1 MLINGPPIVNNTGQ
15 TNDANLS
22 LRVNQRLVAEVL
34 KIAGDSITLSI
45 EGVHIVAKLTSQDQ
59 AAALQEHRIAQ
70 FIVRDLASN
79 NVLLHLVSPATI
91 IPNWAEGES
100 EDLAGILLKS
110 AGLPLTKENL
120 AILRA
125 MLSQGMKADPEVIFQ
140 LSETLQQLGSWGEEE
155 AGIAAAL
162 KNVGLP
168 ISPETIRLIKDAP
181 SGIGNSISDLIVQL
195 QALSRQT
202 QNPLLSQS
210 ARSVLEYLRAM
221 ILPWDAPVG
230 ILAEKLSSAV
240 SLLGRSLENQL
251 SDMVGKDGSQPAP
264 ASGGNLNQFA
274 SLRQELIHA
283 GLLNVVDDLDK
294 FFETL
299 RYIHF
304 LNSEPGCQAGA
315 EQWANL
321 EVPLRLA
328 ANSNSTQSNQSARCY
343 DASLRIA
350 YEKNGDSC
358 AINPE
363 FTQLVIQLNLEK
375 NDVIEVSL
383 SIAGRKVSVQVAATS
398 KDLKELAELE
408 IPSLSEGLAQIG
420 FNLQGCRCMVS
431 VPGPL
436 LGVQFRQIDPL
447 LLKNV
452 NIVI

>member
-162 KNVGLP
+162 KNAGLP
-168 ISPETIRLIKDAP
+168 ISPEIIKLIKDAP
-181 SGIGNSISDLIVQL
+181 SGISNSISDLIVQL

-202 QNPLLSQS
+202 QNPQLSQS
-210 ARSVLEYLRAM
+210 ARSMLEFLRAM
-221 ILPWDAPVG
+221 ILPWDAPPAA
-230 ILAEKLSSAV
+230 LAEKLNSAI

-251 SDMVGKDGSQPAP
+251 SDLVGKDALQTTPAP
-264 ASGGNLNQFA
+264 GMTSNQIAAF
-274 SLRQELIHA
+274 RQELIHT

-294 FFETL
+294 FFENL

-304 LNSEPGCQAGA
+304 LNSGPGAQADG
-315 EQWANL
+315 EHWASL

-328 ANSNSTQSNQSARCY
+328 LNTNAHQPGQSSRWY
-343 DASLRIA
+343 DASLKIA
-350 YEKNGDSC
+350 YEKNGESC
-358 AINPE
+358 SINPE

-383 SIAGRKVSVQVAATS
+383 SIAGRKVSAQVASTS
-398 KDLKELAELE
+398 KELKELAEQE
-408 IPSLSEGLAQIG
+408 IPSLAEGLAQFG
-420 FNLQGCRCMVS
+420 FSLQGCRCLVGA
-431 VPGPL
+431 PTPL
-436 LGVQFRQIDPL
+436 LGIQSKQIDPL